1 MNAFSAHWFDGLTSR
16 MHAVTVSRADDGQV
30 HVSGEGVER
39 REPLAGLRISPR
51 LGRTPR
57 TIVFADGARVL
68 VADHPMLD
76 AWFPAEDR
84 LQRLVDR
91 LERHAH
97 VVAASIVLCVASLVV
112 AVVWGIPWA
121 ADRIA
126 EQIPAGVEAKLGEG
140 VLEQLDQ
147 RFGFEP
153 SGLEA
158 TREAVLRERF
168 SRVVAASGIGT
179 TQRLEFRHAESVGA
193 NALALPGGTIVVTD
207 ELINAFEDDRAF
219 DAVIAHELGHQ
230 QHRHALRQ
238 TLRSSFVIILGAFF
252 AGDVSAASSVVIGV
266 PTFLLQSHYSR
277 GFEEESDRFAFAT
290 LESLGESPAWFAE
303 AMRGLSAAHDDT
315 GDEVTYLSSHPSNDE
330 RIDAAEAAGA
340 AFLERHPEKLRDVPG
355 YDACEDE
362 GLCDDEESTDEC
374 EGADACAAD
383 AEVCVDQAD
392 ASDGDVA
399 PCGDDTDGMTCA
411 DGEVLD
417 EDSGECIDV
426 DVPAV
431 DPRTLPPKP
440 VSA

>member
-30 HVSGEGVER
+30 LVAGEGVDR
-39 REPLAGLRISPR
+39 REPFAGLRISPR

-57 TIVFADGARVL
+57 TIVFSDGARLL
-68 VADHPMLD
+68 VADHAMLD
-76 AWFPAEDR
+76 AWFPTEDR
-84 LQRLVDR
+84 LQRVVDR

-97 VVAASIVLCVASLVV
+97 AVAASIVLCVASLVV

-126 EQIPAGVEAKLGEG
+126 DQIPASVEAKLGEG
-140 VLEQLDQ
+140 VLNQLDE

-153 SGLEA
+153 SGLET
-158 TREAVLRERF
+158 TREAALRARF
-168 SRVVAASGIGT
+168 ERVVAASGIVGA
-179 TQRLEFRHAESVGA
+179 QRLEFRQAESVGA

-207 ELINAFEDDRAF
+207 DLVNAFSDDRAF

-277 GFEEESDRFAFAT
+277 GFEEESDRFAFTT
-290 LESLGESPAWFAE
+290 LDAMGESPAWFAE
-303 AMRGLSAAHDDT
+303 AIRGLAAAHEDT
-315 GDEVTYLSSHPSNDE
+315 GDDVQYLSSHPSNDA
-330 RIDAAEAAGA
+330 RISATETAGA
-340 AFLERHPEKLRDVPG
+340 TFLERHPEKARDVPG
-355 YDACEDE
+355 YDPCSEEGACEDE
-362 GLCDDEESTDEC
+362 EEAIDDC

-383 AEVCVDQAD
+383 AEVCGEAVD
-392 ASDGDVA
+392 ASDGDTDV
-399 PCGDDTDGMTCA
+399 CGDATDDTACA

-417 EDSGECIDV
+417 EDSGECID
-426 DVPAV
+426 AA
-431 DPRTLPPKP
+431 DPRSLPTPNP
-440 VSA
+440 SA

>member
-30 HVSGEGVER
+30 QVAGDGVDR
-39 REPLAGLRISPR
+39 REALAGLRISPR

-57 TIVFADGARVL
+57 TIAFADGARVL

-97 VVAASIVLCVASLVV
+97 AVAASIVLCVASLVV

-126 EQIPAGVEAKLGEG
+126 EQIPAGIEAKLGEG
-140 VLEQLDQ
+140 VLEQLDK

-153 SGLEA
+153 SGLET
-158 TREAVLRERF
+158 TREAALRERF
-168 SRVVAASGIGT
+168 ARVVAASGIAGE
-179 TQRLEFRHAESVGA
+179 QRLEFRRAESVGA

-207 ELINAFEDDRAF
+207 DLVNAFGDDRAF

-238 TLRSSFVIILGAFF
+238 TLRSSFVIVLGAFF

-277 GFEEESDRFAFAT
+277 GFEEESDRFAFTT
-290 LESLGESPAWFAE
+290 LESMGESPAWFAE
-303 AMRGLSAAHDDT
+303 AMRGLSAAHEDT
-315 GDEVTYLSSHPSNDE
+315 GDEVKYLSSHPSNDE
-330 RIDAAEAAGA
+330 RISAAEAAGA

-362 GLCDDEESTDEC
+362 GLCEEEESVDEC
-374 EGADACAAD
+374 EGADACAA
-383 AEVCVDQAD
+383 VCVDEAD
-392 ASDGDVA
+392 ASEGDVA
-399 PCGDDTDGMTCA
+399 TCSDDTDETSCA

-417 EDSGECIDV
+417 EDSGECIDAN
-426 DVPAV
+426 DSAV
-431 DPRTLPPKP
+431 DPQSLPSSPG
-440 VSA
+440 SA